1 MSMWA
6 EILNLHGI
14 IYLWLYLYTGGIM
27 WTLWYI
33 TVSWLVHMCKQ
44 DIGMWKVI
52 TRTYQGSW
60 SRRGELCYQLHT
72 AIPMTQPSFWGY
84 QIFMKKW
91 ELHISAKFE
100 QNSQNKESAY
110 QIYKVCIC
118 HYAYVWN
125 VKRSYGVFWL
135 YLDSVDKVGFA
146 LKTPFLILHTCVAHD
161 LRRTL
166 ANFGTK
172 VKFKLGAWTLHY
184 FSTHNPSSFVKR
196 WWYFTHVANDL
207 KRTPFH
213 CWVRDKRSRSNLD
226 I

>member
-1 MSMWA
+1 MESDSQNISRELIPSKGTVLPA
-6 EILNLHGI
+6 THGNTDDQTFFLMLSN
-14 IYLWLYLYTGGIM
+14 IY
-27 WTLWYI
+27 
-33 TVSWLVHMCKQ
+33 
-44 DIGMWKVI
+44 
-52 TRTYQGSW
+52 
-60 SRRGELCYQLHT
+60 E
-72 AIPMTQPSFWGY
+72 
-84 QIFMKKW
+84 KW
-91 ELHISAKFE
+91 ELYIWAKFE
-100 QNSQNKESAY
+100 QNSENKESAY

-118 HYAYVWN
+118 HYAYVWK

-146 LKTPFLILHTCVAHD
+146 LKTLFLILHTCVAHD
-161 LRRTL
+161 LRRTF
-166 ANFGTK
+166 AFFGTK

-184 FSTHNPSSFVKR
+184 FSTLNPPSFVKR

>member
-1 MSMWA
+1 
-6 EILNLHGI
+6 
-14 IYLWLYLYTGGIM
+14 
-27 WTLWYI
+27 
-33 TVSWLVHMCKQ
+33 MCKQ

-52 TRTYQGSW
+52 ARTYQGSW

-91 ELHISAKFE
+91 ELYISAKFE
-100 QNSQNKESAY
+100 QNSENKESAY

-118 HYAYVWN
+118 HYAYVWK
-125 VKRSYGVFWL
+125 VKRSYGGILVIPGL
-135 YLDSVDKVGFA
+135 CRQSGFRI
-146 LKTPFLILHTCVAHD
+146 KNSISDLILHTCVAHD

-166 ANFGTK
+166 AIFGTK

-184 FSTHNPSSFVKR
+184 FSTHNPPSFVKR

>member
-1 MSMWA
+1 
-6 EILNLHGI
+6 
-14 IYLWLYLYTGGIM
+14 M
-27 WTLWYI
+27 WTLWYV
-33 TVSWLVHMCKQ
+33 TVSWLVCMCKQ

-52 TRTYQGSW
+52 ARTYQGSL
-60 SRRGELCYQLHT
+60 SRRGELCYQLHP

-91 ELHISAKFE
+91 ELYISA
-100 QNSQNKESAY
+100 NSKKNLKTKNLHTKYIKSVSVIMQ
-110 QIYKVCIC
+110 
-118 HYAYVWN
+118 YVWK

-146 LKTPFLILHTCVAHD
+146 FKTPFLILHTCVAHD

-166 ANFGTK
+166 AIFGTK
-172 VKFKLGAWTLHY
+172 VKFKIGAWILHY
-184 FSTHNPSSFVKR
+184 FSTHYPPSFVKR
-196 WWYFTHVANDL
+196 WWYLTYVSNDL

-213 CWVRDKRSRSNLD
+213 CWVRYKRSRSNWN